1 MRLQFILSEIGIG
14 LRRNWA
20 MTVSVV
26 LVTFVSLVFI
36 GLAMLAQQQVSTMK
50 DYWYD
55 RVQVSIFLCTA
66 DSLAPSCADGE
77 VSDAQ
82 RDSILAD
89 LEGDDLAPYIESVEY
104 ESKQEAFTR
113 FQEQFEGTA
122 VVDNVTVD
130 VMPESYRVR
139 LVDPEEYQ
147 VISQRFDGLA
157 GVEEVVDQGA
167 LLDRFFQ
174 FLNGLTAGSLVL
186 AGVMLVAAV
195 LLVGTTIRLSAASRR
210 RETGIMRLV
219 GASNTLLQLP
229 FLLEGIIAVSI
240 GAALATALLWLGV
253 RLGVPWLES
262 NLPLFDYIGTGAVAS
277 VAPWLFA
284 IGLVVAGVSSLVT
297 LSRYLKV

>member
-77 VSDAQ
+77 VSPSQ
-82 RDSILAD
+82 RERILSD
-89 LEGDDLAPYIESVEY
+89 LEGPDLAPYIESVQY
-104 ESKQEAFTR
+104 ESKEAAFER
-113 FQEQFEGTA
+113 FQEQFEDTA

-139 LVDPEEYQ
+139 LVDPEEYE
-147 VISQRFDGLA
+147 VISQRFDGLD

-174 FLNGLTAGSLVL
+174 FLNGLTLGSLIL

-229 FLLEGIIAVSI
+229 FLLEGMIAVSI
-240 GAALATALLWLGV
+240 GAAFATLSLWLGV
-253 RLGVPWLES
+253 HFGVPWLES
-262 NLPLFDYIGTGAVAS
+262 NLPLFDYIDTGAVLS
-277 VAPWLFA
+277 VAPWLFL
-284 IGLVVAGVSSLVT
+284 IGLVLAGVSSLVT

>member
-66 DSLAPSCADGE
+66 DSLAPSCAEGE
-77 VSDAQ
+77 VSAAQ
-82 RDSILAD
+82 RDGILAD
-89 LEGDDLAPYIESVEY
+89 LEGDDLAPYIESVQY
-104 ESKQEAFTR
+104 ESKEEAFER

-139 LVDPEEYQ
+139 LVDPEEYE

-174 FLNGLTAGSLVL
+174 FLNGLTLGSLVL

-229 FLLEGIIAVSI
+229 FLLEGVIAVSI
-240 GAALATALLWLGV
+240 GAALATASLWLGV

-262 NLPLFDYIGTGAVAS
+262 NLPLFDYIGTGAVVS
-277 VAPWLFA
+277 VAPWLFG

>member
-36 GLAMLAQQQVSTMK
+36 GLAMLAQQQVETMK

-77 VSDAQ
+77 VTAAQ
-82 RDSILAD
+82 RDSVLGD
-89 LEGDDLAPYIESVEY
+89 LEGPDLAPYVESVQY
-104 ESKQEAFTR
+104 ESKAEAFAR
-113 FQEQFEGTA
+113 FQEQFEGTDFA
-122 VVDNVTVD
+122 DNVTVD

-139 LVDPEEYQ
+139 LVDPEEYE

-157 GVEEVVDQGA
+157 GVEDVVDQGA

-174 FLNGLTAGSLVL
+174 FLNGLTLGSLVL

-195 LLVGTTIRLSAASRR
+195 LLVGTTIRLSAANRR

-229 FLLEGIIAVSI
+229 FLLEGMIAVSI
-240 GAALATALLWLGV
+240 GAALATASLWLGV
-253 RLGVPWLES
+253 RLGIPWLES
-262 NLPLFDYIGTGAVAS
+262 NLPVFDYIGTSDVIS
-277 VAPWLFA
+277 VAPWLFG
-284 IGLVVAGVSSLVT
+284 IGLVLAGVSSLVT

>member
-1 MRLQFILSEIGIG
+1 MRWQFILSEVGIG

-66 DSLAPSCADGE
+66 DSLAPSCAEGE
-77 VSDAQ
+77 VTPSQ
-82 RDSILAD
+82 RDGILGD
-89 LEGDDLAPYIESVEY
+89 LEGPDLAPYIESVQY
-104 ESKQEAFTR
+104 ESKEEAFER
-113 FQEQFEGTA
+113 FQEQFEDTA

-139 LVDPEEYQ
+139 LVDPEEYE
-147 VISQRFDGLA
+147 VISQRFDGLD

-174 FLNGLTAGSLVL
+174 FLNGLTLGSLIL

-240 GAALATALLWLGV
+240 GAALATFALWLGV
-253 RLGVPWLES
+253 RFGVPWLES
-262 NLPLFDYIGTGAVAS
+262 NLPLFDYIDTGAVLS
-277 VAPWLFA
+277 VAPWLFL
-284 IGLVVAGVSSLVT
+284 IGLVLAGVSSLVT